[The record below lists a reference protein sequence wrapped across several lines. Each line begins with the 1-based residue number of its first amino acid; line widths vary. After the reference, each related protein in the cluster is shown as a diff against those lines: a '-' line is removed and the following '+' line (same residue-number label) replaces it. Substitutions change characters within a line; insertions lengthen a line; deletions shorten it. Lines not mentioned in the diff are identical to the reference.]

1 MLEGHLDEVSYSHVA
16 GWAANTSN
24 ANGIVQVSVFI
35 DGKKIVQTEC
45 NQYREDLKEKGLG
58 DGRHGFWYDF
68 PEKLDESSNKKIV
81 VRFADTGVA
90 LGNGEVLLSN
100 GRTSL
105 LPGFDEERASELMRL
120 PAPVSQRALFDTFT
134 MLKAEYGMYQL
145 LRRLDLRGWT
155 ARQAHFAVFGTL
167 GNMQPGSYVE
177 SSSFARDYLNDLL
190 FSDEFQR
197 SIILSLLSAYA
208 EKRRLLFIHIPKCA
222 GTDLTAH
229 LQTRYPLL
237 DPLMMM
243 PERTSKEKL
252 FWMLREFVKLTRFS
266 DTIFVRGHIDLNYYL
281 ENQLARPSDRLF
293 SIIRDPM
300 EIPIS
305 TVNYIMTRIRQDFER
320 QRFDWDTKEWLE
332 FLGIEAMPSELSDEF
347 AAEACRKAL
356 YSRQIVIPNSI
367 CHWLGG
373 GDAQTVLERLAEHCV
388 EVTDIA
394 RYDRWLLEGW
404 GISGSTRQ
412 NESFKFMTATSLKP
426 EDRDY
431 LREISR
437 EDLKLYTALQR
448 GLNAVGRS
456 SIVGHELLGK

>member
-24 ANGIVQVSVFI
+24 ANGIVQVSVFV

-134 MLKAEYGMYQL
+134 MLNAEYGMYQL

-155 ARQAHFAVFGTL
+155 VRQAHYAAFGTI

-177 SSSFARDYLNDLL
+177 SSSFVRDYLNDLL

-197 SIILSLLSAYA
+197 SLIPSLLSAYA
-208 EKRRLLFIHIPKCA
+208 EKGRLLFVHIPKCA
-222 GTDLTAH
+222 GSDLSKN
-229 LQTRYPLL
+229 LRTRYSSL
-237 DPLMMM
+237 DQRVMDP
-243 PERTSKEKL
+243 RWTGKEEL
-252 FWMLREFVKLTRFS
+252 FKQLREFVKLTRFS
-266 DTIFVRGHIDLNYYL
+266 DTIFVHGHIDLNYYL

-293 SIIRDPM
+293 SIVRDPM
-300 EIPIS
+300 EIPVS
-305 TVNYIMTRIRQDFER
+305 TVNYVMTRIRQDFER
-320 QRFDWDTKEWLE
+320 QRLDWDTKEWFE
-332 FLGIEAMPSELSDEF
+332 FLGIDAMPRELSDEF
-347 AAEACRKAL
+347 AAEMFRRAL
-356 YSRQIVIPNSI
+356 YNQQIVVPDSM

-373 GDAQTVLERLAEHCV
+373 GDAQTVLERLAEHDV
-388 EVTDIA
+388 EITDTA
-394 RYDRWLLEGW
+394 RYNKWLVERW
-404 GISGSTRQ
+404 GISSSTHQ
-412 NESFKFMTATSLKP
+412 NESIKFFTLASLNL

-431 LREISR
+431 LSEISR
-437 EDLKLYTALQR
+437 EDLKLYAALQN
-448 GLNAVGRS
+448 GLTKSGRPWVVGR
-456 SIVGHELLGK
+456 ELLAR